1 MNKYPDATSYRP
13 RPHSAFAIYTRK
25 YVCHVTTAAHT
36 HFDRNHQN
44 ICLMLRPTGLQL
56 TVILTIHL
64 GLVQGMSINIL
75 PSATNRSKPNNYLFY
90 NRIPKC
96 GSSTAMK
103 YMRHLSFNLSYAW
116 IGKKVTTLP
125 NYSLFNECLSL
136 ISVPLQKSY
145 SL

>member
-1 MNKYPDATSYRP
+1 MPYYW
-13 RPHSAFAIYTRK
+13 
-25 YVCHVTTAAHT
+25 TAAHS

-44 ICLMLRPTGLQL
+44 ICLMLRRTGLQL
-56 TVILTIHL
+56 IVILTIHL

-96 GSSTAMK
+96 GSSTAMR

-116 IGKKVTTLP
+116 IGKKLTTILAHKKI
-125 NYSLFNECLSL
+125 LDAK
-136 ISVPLQKSY
+136 IDKSFY
-145 SL
+145 MFDSFLV

>member
-1 MNKYPDATSYRP
+1 MRLHIGQDPILPLQYILGNMCAMLLDTAT
-13 RPHSAFAIYTRK
+13 HS
-25 YVCHVTTAAHT
+25 

-116 IGKKVTTLP
+116 IGEKLTTLHQ
-125 NYSLFNECLSL
+125 
-136 ISVPLQKSY
+136 IT
-145 SL
+145 

>member
-1 MNKYPDATSYRP
+1 
-13 RPHSAFAIYTRK
+13 
-25 YVCHVTTAAHT
+25 
-36 HFDRNHQN
+36 
-44 ICLMLRPTGLQL
+44 MLRRTGLQQL

-96 GSSTAMK
+96 GSSTAMR

-116 IGKKVTTLP
+116 IGKKLKTLP
-125 NYSLFNECLSL
+125 NYSLFNVCLS
-136 ISVPLQKSY
+136 
-145 SL
+145 